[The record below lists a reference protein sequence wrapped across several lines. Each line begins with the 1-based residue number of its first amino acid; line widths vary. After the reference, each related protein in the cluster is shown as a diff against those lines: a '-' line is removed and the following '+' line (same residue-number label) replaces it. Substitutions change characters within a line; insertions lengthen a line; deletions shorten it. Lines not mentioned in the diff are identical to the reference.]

1 MNGMTHL
8 SYYAGASVLKLGDEL
23 RSARLNSPERLVL
36 SARER
41 VLELRSRELIREAGD
56 DPGFVPYCR

>member
-1 MNGMTHL
+1 MSGMNHL

-23 RSARLNSPERLVL
+23 RSVRLNSPGRLVL
-36 SARER
+36 SGRER
-41 VLELRSRELIREAGD
+41 VLKLRSRELIREAGD